1 MLTTAQQSVKAICKS
16 NFDAVYYL
24 DMSSNEFL
32 HVSNEFLKQ
41 NSKHAKTKRPVKKG
55 GPYPRIDKDKRRD
68 EIYRLHFEYSY
79 SARKIADLMKVN
91 RNTVNGDIDYWYSH
105 IFKRVNI
112 LNPEFKIVTG
122 LERMQIQLTRLREQL
137 DKTKSISERI
147 SIERLMYDI
156 NSKILYTYQKLA
168 ISSIRTLDM
177 ATQWY
182 NDKMK
187 KKNLSERGIS
197 YYDTIT
203 VSDKAHERIN
213 RIVNEDR
220 KRRN

>member
-1 MLTTAQQSVKAICKS
+1 MLTKAQQSVKAICKS

-41 NSKHAKTKRPVKKG
+41 NSKHAKTKKPVKKG
-55 GPYPRIDKDKRRD
+55 GPYTKSEKDKRRD
-68 EIYRLHFEYSY
+68 EVYRLHFEYSY
-79 SARKIADLMKVN
+79 SARKISELMKVN
-91 RNTVNGDIDYWYSH
+91 RNTVNGDIDYWYSK
-105 IFKRVNI
+105 IFNKVSIIDPSYNI
-112 LNPEFKIVTG
+112 TII
-122 LERMQIQLTRLREQL
+122 LEVMQIQLTRLREQL

-147 SIERLMYDI
+147 STERLMYDI
-156 NSKILYTYQKLA
+156 NSKILYTRQKLA
-168 ISSIRTLDM
+168 NSTYRTHKL
-177 ATQWY
+177 ATKWY
-182 NDKMK
+182 NDIMK